1 MKVTVVSGKREP
13 KREVLDL
20 PEHATLAHLKAAFKP
35 SMDIHRKSFKLA
47 GETEDAKAVALN
59 DDTATLIDLGVT
71 AQREVQ
77 FKDLGPQIGYR
88 TVFVTEYAGP
98 IAFMLMYAMRPDLI
112 YGAGASKMPLGDNQK
127 LFIGAFVAHFVK
139 RELETFFVHK
149 FSRPTMPMRNIFK
162 NCSYYWSFAA
172 FMGYFLCHP
181 EYTAPASALTSKIA
195 ALGMLVMEIG
205 NLAVHL
211 RFANMRKAEGDQ
223 RRDAPKGGLFALVS
237 CPNYT
242 FEVMSWV
249 MYSVGSGVLM
259 SWAFTAVGFL
269 QMSEW
274 ALKKHRGYVKA
285 EPQLKSR
292 KALVPFLL

>member
-13 KREVLDL
+13 KREVVEL
-20 PEHATLAHLKAAFKP
+20 PEHATVAHLKAAYKP
-35 SMDIHRKSFKLA
+35 RMDIHRKSFKLA
-47 GETEDAKAVALN
+47 AEGDDGKATALTNDA
-59 DDTATLIDLGVT
+59 ATLLELGVT
-71 AQREVQ
+71 ADREVQ
-77 FKDLGPQIGYR
+77 FKDLGPQVGYR
-88 TVFVTEYAGP
+88 TVFVVEYAGP
-98 IAFMLMYAMRPDLI
+98 IAFMLLYALRPDFI
-112 YGAGASKMPLGDNQK
+112 YGAGASKMPLNDTQK
-127 LFIGAFVAHFVK
+127 LYVGAFIAHFVK

-149 FSRPTMPMRNIFK
+149 FSRPTMPLRNIFK

-181 EYTAPASALTSKIA
+181 EYTAPASALQSKLA
-195 ALGMLVMEIG
+195 AVGMLVMELG

-211 RFANMRKAEGDQ
+211 RLAGMRKAEGDQ

-249 MYSVGSGVLM
+249 FYSIGSSVLM
-259 SWAFTAVGFL
+259 SWAFTGVGFL

-274 ALKKHRGYVKA
+274 ALKKHKGYVKA

-292 KALVPFLL
+292 KAIVPFLL